1 MTNEILVCHM
11 KLSEIATGSLP
22 VQRIVEDCSGRTSSR
37 FSLAPN
43 KAYADAPSYGSR
55 EGHRLALCILR
66 LRFAFRVSFC
76 ACALRFAFRFALCVF
91 ALGVGLEV
99 GNDNHVYG
107 SPLCV
112 ATGQRS

>member
-1 MTNEILVCHM
+1 MYQAFSPRGRPGNEA
-11 KLSEIATGSLP
+11 EAT
-22 VQRIVEDCSGRTSSR
+22 ET
-37 FSLAPN
+37 
-43 KAYADAPSYGSR
+43 YGSR

-91 ALGVGLEV
+91 ALVVGLEV

-107 SPLCV
+107 SLLCV
-112 ATGQRS
+112 